1 VLVERGRAPKNNDI
15 VVAEVDGEWTMKYF
29 VKDRDGVRLEAA
41 NKAYA
46 TIRPQQSLNLGGVV
60 RSVIRKYD

>member
-1 VLVERGRAPKNNDI
+1 
-15 VVAEVDGEWTMKYF
+15 MKYF